1 MKQNFD
7 IRYFEVLD
15 IDMQKSKQEH
25 HFCISLPNNFWSTKL
40 YRISDWRKGLA
51 VAMYSSTSY
60 TNYFLVDKDYNIVF
74 ETFCSDESEIEEEQ
88 LVQLERIFGG
98 YYVVRSVYSQC
109 IATYPGQDRDTL
121 YSYSIYI
128 KDVLDENGVSL
139 SKEKKDIILFDLGAK
154 EIIELGDD
162 VILRKIDNSIYRLS
176 SFEFVSKLSIIPTS
190 VSIFENGKCKLYV
203 KNDFRDYYVIV
214 NNGEIV
220 KSYPKELLDEIL
232 NLLDLKLGE
241 EKNSFVYPVD
251 FNKAPSIECLIN
263 KYLFVIDS
271 PVTPL
276 CNIYTL
282 NNRTIQE
289 IKKWYHFLYNQFTSD
304 SEDYT
309 DVHRYYAL
317 YEKELNELIDQLPT
331 IKAMVPN
338 FVEDIQFVKNVMFYN
353 KNCKL
358 YLFRIRPFGYLDKN
372 GIFDYT
378 FSIEDIKL

>member
-15 IDMQKSKQEH
+15 IDMQKSNQEH

-51 VAMYSSTSY
+51 VAMYSSASY

-98 YYVVRSVYSQC
+98 YYVVRSVYSHC

-214 NNGEIV
+214 NNGDIV

-232 NLLDLKLGE
+232 NLVDVKLGE
-241 EKNSFVYPVD
+241 EKNSIVYPVD
-251 FNKAPSIECLIN
+251 FNKVPSIECLIN
-263 KYLFVIDS
+263 KYLFAIDS
-271 PVTPL
+271 PATSL

-289 IKKWYHFLYNQFTSD
+289 IKKWYHFLYNP
-304 SEDYT
+304 
-309 DVHRYYAL
+309 
-317 YEKELNELIDQLPT
+317 K
-331 IKAMVPN
+331 
-338 FVEDIQFVKNVMFYN
+338 
-353 KNCKL
+353 
-358 YLFRIRPFGYLDKN
+358 IRNYHPIHD
-372 GIFDYT
+372 
-378 FSIEDIKL
+378 

>member
-15 IDMQKSKQEH
+15 IDMQKSNQEH

-51 VAMYSSTSY
+51 VAMYSSASY

-98 YYVVRSVYSQC
+98 YYVVRSVYSHC

-214 NNGEIV
+214 NNCDIV

-232 NLLDLKLGE
+232 NLVDVKLGE
-241 EKNSFVYPVD
+241 EKNSIVYPVD
-251 FNKAPSIECLIN
+251 FNKVPSIECLIN

-271 PVTPL
+271 PVTSL

-289 IKKWYHFLYNQFTSD
+289 IKKWYHFLYNQFTPD

-338 FVEDIQFVKNVMFYN
+338 FVEDVQFVKNVIFYN
-353 KNCKL
+353 ENCKL
-358 YLFRIRPFGYLDKN
+358 YLFRVRPFGYLDKN

>member
-15 IDMQKSKQEH
+15 IDMQKSNQEH

-88 LVQLERIFGG
+88 WVQLERIFGG
-98 YYVVRSVYSQC
+98 YYVVRSVYRHC

-214 NNGEIV
+214 NNGDIV

-232 NLLDLKLGE
+232 NLVDVKLGE

-271 PVTPL
+271 PVTSL

-289 IKKWYHFLYNQFTSD
+289 IKKWYHFLYNQFTPD

-331 IKAMVPN
+331 LKAMVPN
-338 FVEDIQFVKNVMFYN
+338 FVEDIQFVKNVMFYD
-353 KNCKL
+353 KKCKL
-358 YLFRIRPFGYLDKN
+358 YLFRVRPFGYLDKN

-378 FSIEDIKL
+378 FSIDDIKL

>member
-15 IDMQKSKQEH
+15 IDMQKSEQEH

-74 ETFCSDESEIEEEQ
+74 ETYCSYESEIEEEQ

-98 YYVVRSVYSQC
+98 YYVVRSVYSHC

-214 NNGEIV
+214 NNGDIV

-232 NLLDLKLGE
+232 NLVDVKLGE

-271 PVTPL
+271 PVTSL

-289 IKKWYHFLYNQFTSD
+289 IKKWYHFLYNQFTPD

-309 DVHRYYAL
+309 DIHRYYAL

-338 FVEDIQFVKNVMFYN
+338 FVEDIQFVKNVMFHN
-353 KNCKL
+353 ENCKL
-358 YLFRIRPFGYLDKN
+358 YLFRVRPFGYLDKN

>member
-15 IDMQKSKQEH
+15 IDMQKSNQEH

-51 VAMYSSTSY
+51 VAMYSSASY

-98 YYVVRSVYSQC
+98 YYVVRSVYSHC

-214 NNGEIV
+214 NNGDIV

-232 NLLDLKLGE
+232 NLVDVKLGE
-241 EKNSFVYPVD
+241 EKNSIVYPVD
-251 FNKAPSIECLIN
+251 FNKVPSIECLIN

-271 PVTPL
+271 PVTSL

-289 IKKWYHFLYNQFTSD
+289 IKKWYHFLYNQFTPD

-338 FVEDIQFVKNVMFYN
+338 FVEDVQFVKNVIFYN
-353 KNCKL
+353 ENCKL
-358 YLFRIRPFGYLDKN
+358 YLFRVRPFGYLDKN

>member
-15 IDMQKSKQEH
+15 IDMQKSNQEH

-51 VAMYSSTSY
+51 VAMYSSASY

-98 YYVVRSVYSQC
+98 YYVVRSVYSHC

-214 NNGEIV
+214 NNGDIV

-232 NLLDLKLGE
+232 NLVDVKLGE
-241 EKNSFVYPVD
+241 EKNSIVYPVD
-251 FNKAPSIECLIN
+251 FNKVPSIECLIN

-271 PVTPL
+271 PVTSL

-289 IKKWYHFLYNQFTSD
+289 IKKWYHFLYNQFTPD

-338 FVEDIQFVKNVMFYN
+338 FVEDVQFVKNVMFYN
-353 KNCKL
+353 ENCKL
-358 YLFRIRPFGYLDKN
+358 YLFRVRPFGYLDKN

>member
-15 IDMQKSKQEH
+15 IDMQKSNQEH

-51 VAMYSSTSY
+51 VAMYSSASY

-98 YYVVRSVYSQC
+98 YYVVRSVYSHC

-214 NNGEIV
+214 NNGDIV

-232 NLLDLKLGE
+232 NLVDVKLGE
-241 EKNSFVYPVD
+241 EKNSIVYPVD
-251 FNKAPSIECLIN
+251 FNKVPSIECLIN

-271 PVTPL
+271 PVTSL

-289 IKKWYHFLYNQFTSD
+289 IKKWYHFLYNQFTPD
-304 SEDYT
+304 SEGYT

-338 FVEDIQFVKNVMFYN
+338 FVEDVQFVKNVIFCN
-353 KNCKL
+353 ENCKL
-358 YLFRIRPFGYLDKN
+358 YLFRVRPFGYLDKN